1 MKLFNPILLL
11 SFVVVFSCSKDD
23 EEPDPGL
30 VAPICDGSN
39 LTYNS
44 GISTIINSNCTASNC
59 HGSGSPQGAFTTYAG
74 MQGVI
79 SSGAFNTRVLVN
91 QDMPR
96 GSAILTADQLNKL
109 KCWVNNGFPEN

>member
-23 EEPDPGL
+23 EPEPEP
-30 VAPICDGSN
+30 VATTCDGSN
-39 LTYNS
+39 LTYNT
-44 GISTIINSNCTASNC
+44 GISTIISSNCTASNC
-59 HGSGSPQGAFTTYAG
+59 HGSGSPQGAWTTYAG

-91 QDMPR
+91 QDMPQ
-96 GSAILTADQLNKL
+96 GSAVLTKDQLNKL